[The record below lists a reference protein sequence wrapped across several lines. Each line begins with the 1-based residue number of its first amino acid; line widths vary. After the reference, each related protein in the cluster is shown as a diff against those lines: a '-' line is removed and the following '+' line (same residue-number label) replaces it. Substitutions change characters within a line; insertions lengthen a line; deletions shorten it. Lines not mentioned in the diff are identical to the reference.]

1 MKILVVGG
9 TGMIGGHIAS
19 YLAEQGNEVTVGAR
33 NAPQAGTPMAS
44 MPFIQGDYVAGT
56 YKKEDLTGF
65 DAIVFAAG
73 NDVRHI
79 PEGEGDAYWERANT
93 QAIPR
98 FAAMAKEA
106 GVRRF
111 VNVGSFYS
119 FIAPELIE
127 TNAYVRSRHETVLAL
142 LKLNDDSFKVCSVDA
157 PFVVGA
163 PEGLNVPMFEAYTQ
177 YAEGKF
183 APMPAF
189 GPKGGTNFISTLSL
203 AEAVWGAVQRGEGG
217 KAYLVGDENLSFAQY
232 FDHFFKAAGSDAV
245 VEELDQEHPMLPDAA
260 IFTGRGNYVS
270 YEPDAKEAE
279 LLGYRRND
287 VQRAINA
294 LVAQYRSN

>member
-19 YLAEQGNEVTVGAR
+19 YLAEQGNDVTVGAR
-33 NAPQAGTPMAS
+33 NTPQAGTPMAS
-44 MPFIQGDYVAGT
+44 MPFIKGDYVAGT

-203 AEAVWGAVQRGEGG
+203 AEAVWGAIQRGEGG

-270 YEPDAKEAE
+270 YEPDAKETE